1 MNYQIYR
8 LNLMKK
14 YDIEFL
20 KKNELIIFECIS
32 GSHAYGT
39 NTPESD
45 IDKKGIFIMPKKDFY
60 SLGYIEQVNDEKYD
74 IVYYEIKKYI
84 EMLLKSNPNALEILA
99 SSKENIIN
107 KNPIFD
113 LLDLNMFL
121 TKKCKD
127 SFAGYAYQ
135 QIKKSRGDNKKIV
148 NTMDEVKKTIYDFC
162 YILKENK
169 SVSLKKWIKENNI
182 TPEYCG
188 LSRVDHAPDL
198 YALYYDSS
206 ENIKYNG
213 IIENSNSTTLKL
225 TSIPKEEVHH
235 LKNFL
240 YYNEDGYKIYCKKY
254 NEYMIWLKERNENRY
269 KINLEHN
276 KNYDSKNMS
285 HCFRLIE
292 IAQEIALN
300 KTITL
305 KSKNIDFLLKVKEG
319 YFDYDYLINLAE
331 EKFEETNKIYENSD
345 IKESINIEEVEK
357 ILIELRE
364 RFYIQE

>member
-1 MNYQIYR
+1 
-8 LNLMKK
+8 MKK

-99 SSKENIIN
+99 SSKENIIS

-148 NTMDEVKKTIYDFC
+148 NPMDEVKKTIYDFC

-169 SVSLKKWIKENNI
+169 SVSFKKWIKENNI
-182 TPEYCG
+182 NPEYCG

-254 NEYMIWLKERNENRY
+254 NEYMIWLK
-269 KINLEHN
+269 
-276 KNYDSKNMS
+276 
-285 HCFRLIE
+285 
-292 IAQEIALN
+292 
-300 KTITL
+300 
-305 KSKNIDFLLKVKEG
+305 
-319 YFDYDYLINLAE
+319 
-331 EKFEETNKIYENSD
+331 
-345 IKESINIEEVEK
+345 
-357 ILIELRE
+357 
-364 RFYIQE
+364 